1 MRHPAPGRSQS
12 AGQTPL
18 FFNYSYLK
26 TNKKNTL
33 LTAKKH
39 RDSRCLRQTGERAP
53 APVIS
58 LIGGFALRIS
68 MFPFP
73 KETRLSPLEPGVPR
87 GCLARRWRWGR
98 LLFPGWKGNEQKG
111 VHQRRERAGTGA
123 PPAHAFPRPRS
134 RPGAPSAAAARPHLT
149 PLPRPGS
156 LENGTRDRAFVMG
169 KPVLVVLS
177 VDGGWIV

>member
-58 LIGGFALRIS
+58 LLGGFAPRIS
-68 MFPFP
+68 MFRSPE
-73 KETRLSPLEPGVPR
+73 ETRLSPAGARRAERLPRPPLALGTASLPWLEGKRAERRASAERTSGERLPRRTPSRGRGAGPAPPPQPLPGLISR
-87 GCLARRWRWGR
+87 RCLARGRWRTG
-98 LLFPGWKGNEQKG
+98 PGTE
-111 VHQRRERAGTGA
+111 
-123 PPAHAFPRPRS
+123 
-134 RPGAPSAAAARPHLT
+134 
-149 PLPRPGS
+149 PL
-156 LENGTRDRAFVMG
+156 
-169 KPVLVVLS
+169 
-177 VDGGWIV
+177 